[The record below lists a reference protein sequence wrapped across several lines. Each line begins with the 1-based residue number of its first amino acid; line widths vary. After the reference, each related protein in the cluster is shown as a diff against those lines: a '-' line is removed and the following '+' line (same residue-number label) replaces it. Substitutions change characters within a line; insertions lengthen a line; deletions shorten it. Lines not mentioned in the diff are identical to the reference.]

1 MFNTIVALGNIAV
14 MLGIV
19 MMLYGIITKQ
29 SYVSDVKKSTHYILT
44 IIFTLAVAISLIYSN
59 YLGYAPCVLCWYQ
72 RIPIFGIL
80 ILSFVGDITKD
91 ISTRKAIRTFAWIGL
106 IPASIHVVMDYIPS
120 LNIDV
125 CGIDGISCSAR
136 YVYEFGFV
144 TVPLMSFVTL
154 VSALVLTYVAG
165 RCPQK
170 TLEEK

>member
-1 MFNTIVALGNIAV
+1 MFNTIVALGS
-14 MLGIV
+14 LGV
-19 MMLYGIITKQ
+19 LFGIGMIIFGVITKQ
-29 SYVSDVKKSTHYILT
+29 DYVKDIRNSSHYILT
-44 IIFTLAVAISLIYSN
+44 TIFILAVVISMIYSN

-80 ILSFVGDITKD
+80 FLSFVGDITKD
-91 ISTRKAIRTFAWIGL
+91 ISIRKAIRTFAWIGL
-106 IPASIHVVMDYIPS
+106 IPATIHVLMDYVPS

-144 TVPLMSFVTL
+144 TVPLMSFITL

-165 RCPQK
+165 RYPQK
-170 TLEEK
+170 